1 MAQHKCKID
10 LGVKDSCIFESDLL
24 QIPCS
29 HLHHFKTLTNPQYLQ
44 IKKRKGNSVLRQVAD
59 ILYTLQYLVLFTK
72 LNGDQ
77 GQQSKGEGIILVLL
91 PLIFVDQKE
100 NRKRKRQ
107 SIADLINY
115 QLVCVEIGFTQKW
128 HRDAKFNCEISV

>member
-1 MAQHKCKID
+1 MWLAEQ
-10 LGVKDSCIFESDLL
+10 GGG
-24 QIPCS
+24 
-29 HLHHFKTLTNPQYLQ
+29 
-44 IKKRKGNSVLRQVAD
+44 GNSG
-59 ILYTLQYLVLFTK
+59 TT
-72 LNGDQ
+72 
-77 GQQSKGEGIILVLL
+77 